1 VHNAALFLI
10 LIPRNIGVL
19 LIRGYRAVIS
29 PLYGDVC
36 RYYPSCSAYGLG
48 SVQQR
53 GLLVGTALTAWR
65 IVRCNPWSRG
75 GVDEV
80 RAPKHDRYR
89 VTSFG
94 WVVPAGFAGTDASPS
109 TFAQTPHVHTADD
122 HSSHVHSPDSSRGD
136 AELTFSSPIV
146 SRKD

>member
-1 VHNAALFLI
+1 MRDVAFFLV

-19 LIRGYRAVIS
+19 LIRVYRAVIS

-53 GLLVGTALTAWR
+53 GLLIGSVLAVWR
-65 IVRCNPWSRG
+65 ILRCNPWSSG
-75 GVDEV
+75 GIDDV
-80 RAPKHDRYR
+80 RPARHGRYR
-89 VTSFG
+89 ITKFG
-94 WVVPAGFAGTDASPS
+94 WVVPAGFGSGTDA
-109 TFAQTPHVHTADD
+109 AADAPRGA
-122 HSSHVHSPDSSRGD
+122 HSHSRSRSNLHSHAAGSHS
-136 AELTFSSPIV
+136 LTFSSPTV

>member
-1 VHNAALFLI
+1 MRDVALFVV

-19 LIRGYRAVIS
+19 LLRVYRAVIS

-53 GLLVGTALTAWR
+53 GLLIGSVLAVWR
-65 IVRCNPWSRG
+65 IVRCNPWSSG
-75 GVDEV
+75 GIDDV
-80 RAPKHDRYR
+80 RPARHGRYR
-89 VTSFG
+89 ITRFG
-94 WVVPAGFAGTDASPS
+94 WVVPAGFGSGTDAAADALHGSHSPS
-109 TFAQTPHVHTADD
+109 NLHSHTPHDAAD
-122 HSSHVHSPDSSRGD
+122 SHP
-136 AELTFSSPIV
+136 LTFSSPTV